1 MSSQVIRTPQSS
13 MMVSGRTCVVAW
25 TVVGVP
31 WRFVRARVIS
41 TRVLLS
47 SRSRARMQSPEARV
61 CIRAKMLAEPHTSG
75 SRFPHSTMRR
85 VTSALL
91 SPPTHHTVFGVD
103 VLSHS
108 HSHPHPHSRTSPA
121 CLSTQQ
127 PAHTSTHTHTHT
139 CTRAHNHTARTP
151 CTSSRLTALQT
162 TCCRHNCLTFN
173 TPLAT
178 LLHSHP
184 LFLARLSQPLH
195 ELFVTARLCAH
206 SHHRVPCPLR
216 CGPDKTT
223 IV

>member
-1 MSSQVIRTPQSS
+1 MSSQVIRAPQSS

-25 TVVGVP
+25 TVVGVL

-47 SRSRARMQSPEARV
+47 TRSRARMHAVARDT
-61 CIRAKMLAEPHTSG
+61 CMHTSEDA
-75 SRFPHSTMRR
+75 SPHKRLVVRALDHARSPHST
-85 VTSALL
+85 AC
-91 SPPTHHTVFGVD
+91 PPHTHGVFGVD

-108 HSHPHPHSRTSPA
+108 HSHSHPHTHSRTFPA

-127 PAHTSTHTHTHT
+127 PTHTSTHTHT
-139 CTRAHNHTARTP
+139 CTRAHNHTARTR
-151 CTSSRLTALQT
+151 CTPSRLTALQT
-162 TCCRHNCLTFN
+162 TCRHNCLTFN

-223 IV
+223 V